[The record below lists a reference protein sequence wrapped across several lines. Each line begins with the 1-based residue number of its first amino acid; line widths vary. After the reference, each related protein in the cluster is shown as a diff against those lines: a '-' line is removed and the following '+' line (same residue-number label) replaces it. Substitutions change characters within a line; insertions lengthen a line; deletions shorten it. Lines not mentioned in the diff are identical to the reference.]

1 MTLPIVLLAPI
12 SLHKQSVNSYE
23 LLNVRDGC
31 MISMF
36 VTLTCGSGP
45 LHMHGSYESNFNIR
59 INFKII
65 NFDINL

>member
-1 MTLPIVLLAPI
+1 M
-12 SLHKQSVNSYE
+12 
-23 LLNVRDGC
+23 
-31 MISMF
+31 
-36 VTLTCGSGP
+36 TCGSGP